1 MLARARSHENWDR
14 CFRYFRYLRYFG
26 YFGYFCAGAECSQ
39 NWDEQNGRG
48 LHDAP
53 AVFGTAEAMEEFCN
67 RRAGGGHLDLRNA
80 CRQVCDRARRIRIH
94 MMTSRDWACDDAP
107 AVSGVCHA

>member
-1 MLARARSHENWDR
+1 MGDQGCWGGDASQAARFFQNTA
-14 CFRYFRYLRYFG
+14 
-26 YFGYFCAGAECSQ
+26 AGAECSQ

-67 RRAGGGHLDLRNA
+67 RRAGGGQHLDLRNA
-80 CRQVCDRARRIRIH
+80 CRQAR
-94 MMTSRDWACDDAP
+94 S
-107 AVSGVCHA
+107 